1 MIHSE
6 VYGHYVEC
14 LPDRAAQTK
23 EYFPNGRNS
32 IRVRQNDGQ
41 EFVFTF
47 IESDSWKFETIDEFL
62 AGMMKGEKK
71 HA

>member
-6 VYGHYVEC
+6 VYGRYKEC

-32 IRVRQNDGQ
+32 IRVRQNNEQ
-41 EFVFTF
+41 EFIFTF
-47 IESDSWKFETIDEFL
+47 IEPDSWKFETIDEFL
-62 AGMMKGEKK
+62 AGMKGEKK
-71 HA
+71 HG